1 MSSKEASNTHGCHLI
16 PFSTIMD
23 EESKQHRADPI
34 GFLLVLIDSPAAGIR
49 SLVQSTESL
58 KLGLPVYYRAQKP
71 SHYSFI
77 GRKILQAHYFKP

>member
-1 MSSKEASNTHGCHLI
+1 MSSKEASNTHGCHLV

-23 EESKQHRADPI
+23 KESKVNTKWT
-34 GFLLVLIDSPAAGIR
+34 LLGSSLCLVAGIH

-58 KLGLPVYYRAQKP
+58 KLGLPVFYRAQKP

-77 GRKILQAHYFKP
+77 GRKSL